1 MIQVPASLQFVHDLP
16 IPSHINV
23 ADIAGNATD
32 EEKLFSAKGFWHF
45 IITGPFAVDVGKRIR
60 IVSISH
66 DDEKHQCELVDE
78 IEVTRGV
85 HTDDCTMAAMIEDC
99 PDMTNF
105 LGVLHGACSTY
116 LADTLCGAS
125 VNQLG
130 LRMGMDARGFTRAM
144 EIVFSRPARAGDTL
158 RITSTA
164 TIDGNVRSARCEIRN
179 KKSGEICATAVQTIS
194 SQPPRLKD
202 QEPKL
207 WVGQVDA
214 VGTEISIWRFFPPPG
229 QGQVQVMNVL
239 DVPQAAN
246 TLADFAMT
254 DNTFL

>member
-1 MIQVPASLQFVHDLP
+1 MRPVPASLQFVHDLP
-16 IPSHINV
+16 IPSHIDV

-32 EEKLFSAKGFWHF
+32 EEKVFSAKGFWHF

-66 DDEKHQCELVDE
+66 DDEKHQCELVNE
-78 IEVTRGV
+78 IQVTQ
-85 HTDDCTMAAMIEDC
+85 
-99 PDMTNF
+99 DMTNF

-158 RITSTA
+158 KIISTA
-164 TIDGNVRSARCEIRN
+164 TIEGNVRSARCEIRN
-179 KKSGEICATAVQTIS
+179 KKSGKLCATAVQTIS
-194 SQPPRLKD
+194 QLPKAHK
-202 QEPKL
+202 PKL
-207 WVGQVDA
+207 
-214 VGTEISIWRFFPPPG
+214 
-229 QGQVQVMNVL
+229 
-239 DVPQAAN
+239 
-246 TLADFAMT
+246 
-254 DNTFL
+254 